1 MEKIISFLNGTT
13 YMSGHNVTGTLKN
26 WEALACMGGAIMF
39 VTVIIAC
46 AYTAKMITER
56 KLKTVKA

>member
-1 MEKIISFLNGTT
+1 MEKIITFLNETT

-26 WEALACMGGAIMF
+26 WEALACMGCALMF
-39 VTVIIAC
+39 VTVIISG
-46 AYTAKMITER
+46 AYVAKMVAER